1 MVLFAILLLLPST
14 RSVGLWLL
22 QENHPIELGT
32 AFILFA
38 GCAVSMVRA
47 VKIRK
52 VGGTF
57 IIYGFY
63 IVFGMG
69 LLFVAMEELAWG
81 QWLFGFETPEA
92 CKVINRQGETT
103 LHNLAFFQGH
113 SEFTRMTFGLGA
125 LAGVWIGLY
134 PKFSKIGVPALLL
147 PWIAII
153 IVHAGIDAF
162 NDFIPIQPRF
172 DLAINKTSE
181 LIELYIASTAF
192 LYPFLNGRIQ
202 D

>member
-1 MVLFAILLLLPST
+1 MLLKIFNLQSSIECSAETYRIPSCIKSAILLLPFILMVLFAILLLLPST

-103 LHNLAFFQGH
+103 LHNLVFFQGH

-125 LAGVWIGLY
+125 LA
-134 PKFSKIGVPALLL
+134 
-147 PWIAII
+147 
-153 IVHAGIDAF
+153 
-162 NDFIPIQPRF
+162 
-172 DLAINKTSE
+172 
-181 LIELYIASTAF
+181 
-192 LYPFLNGRIQ
+192 
-202 D
+202 